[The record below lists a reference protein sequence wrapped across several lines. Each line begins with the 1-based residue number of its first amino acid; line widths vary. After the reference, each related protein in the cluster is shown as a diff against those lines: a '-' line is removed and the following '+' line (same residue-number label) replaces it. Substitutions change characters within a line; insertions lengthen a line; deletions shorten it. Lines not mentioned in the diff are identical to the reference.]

1 MTLGSYTK
9 DSLVQLS
16 QMRLALIFGFFVVAA
31 TLLHAA
37 PREVQVV
44 EQAVVRLTNYQQSPD
59 WTAPWRMK
67 PPQPNTGTGFLV
79 EPGLI
84 LTSAHVV
91 SDSRMLLVHKPSVP
105 EPFIAKVAAIAHDSD
120 LALLEVG
127 DPAFYEGLVPLPFGE
142 FPELQSRV
150 QAYGYPL
157 GGEELSHTEGVVSR
171 IEFGTYVHPG
181 VDSHLL
187 IQTDTAINPGN
198 SGGPVVQ
205 DGKVVGVAFQSNLKL
220 NDVGYFIPV
229 PLIQRFLRDLEDG
242 SYDGVPEIGIQT
254 SALLNRNE
262 RAALGLPEGEGG
274 VHVDRILPRSSAD
287 GFLQAGDVL
296 LEIEGRAIDLAG
308 MVRHQSLLVDFYIAA
323 EDRQVGDALHF
334 VVWRDQSR
342 HIVAVTLKPP
352 PFGREVR
359 NSYDR
364 LPEYLIHGGMV
375 FVALTRNYLQAQD
388 QLYPVLAYEHWFREI
403 EQPNT
408 RREQSVV
415 LARVLPASSN
425 SGYTELR
432 NFVLDRFNGTPV
444 QSLAH
449 LDSLLQSLPPETE
462 HLVFTSHWNPLP
474 VVLDRHELEAQH
486 EEILQTYG
494 IPAAK
499 RLRTS
504 TDL

>member
-1 MTLGSYTK
+1 MRRFERFP
-9 DSLVQLS
+9 
-16 QMRLALIFGFFVVAA
+16 MRLALLLSLFIIAA
-31 TLLHAA
+31 SPLHAA
-37 PREVQVV
+37 PRERQTV
-44 EQAVVRLTNYQQSPD
+44 EQAVVRLTNYQQSPN
-59 WTAPWRMK
+59 WNAPWRMK
-67 PPQPNTGTGFLV
+67 PPQPSTGTGFLV

-105 EPFIAKVAAIAHDSD
+105 EPFIAKVMAVAHDSD
-120 LALLEVG
+120 LALLQVD
-127 DPAFYEGLVPLPFGE
+127 DPSFYEGLTPLPFGE
-142 FPELQSRV
+142 LPVLQSRV

-157 GGEELSHTEGVVSR
+157 GGEELSHTAGVVSR

-205 DGKVVGVAFQSNLKL
+205 EGKVVGVAFQSNPKL

-254 SALLNRNE
+254 STLLNRNE
-262 RAALGLPEGEGG
+262 RAFLGLPEEAGG
-274 VHVDRILPRSSAD
+274 VHVDRILSRSSAA
-287 GFLQAGDVL
+287 GVLQADDVL
-296 LEIEGRAIDLAG
+296 LEIEGLPIDLAG
-308 MVRHQSLLVDFYIAA
+308 MVHHQALLVDFYIVA
-323 EDRQVGDALHF
+323 EGRQVGETLSF
-334 VVWRDQSR
+334 VIWRDHQR
-342 HIVAVTLKPP
+342 QTVALILKPP
-352 PFGREVR
+352 PFGHEVR

-364 LPEYLIHGGMV
+364 LPEYLIHGGLV
-375 FVALTRNYLQAQD
+375 FVALTRNYLQAQE
-388 QLYPVLAYEHWFREI
+388 QLHPVLAYEHWYREI

-408 RREQSVV
+408 RRKQRVV

-432 NFVLDRFNGTPV
+432 NFVLDQFNNTPV

-449 LDSLLQSLPPETE
+449 LDSLLRSLPSETE

-474 VVLDRHELEAQH
+474 VMLNRHEIASEHDA
-486 EEILQTYG
+486 ILQTYG
-494 IPAAK
+494 ITETK
-499 RLRTS
+499 RLHRRTG
-504 TDL
+504 L